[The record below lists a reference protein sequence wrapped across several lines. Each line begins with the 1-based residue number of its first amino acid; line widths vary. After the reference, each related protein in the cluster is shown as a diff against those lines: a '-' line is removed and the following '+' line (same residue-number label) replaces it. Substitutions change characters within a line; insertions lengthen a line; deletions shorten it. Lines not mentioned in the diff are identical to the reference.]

1 MKDVKN
7 EIGNLANKM
16 TSPVKGSDYTNLSPE
31 ELEQKMNKLRNRFS
45 SSIVT
50 KIPASYAAR
59 LRGKATNPL
68 TFELKA
74 LNRLVYVE
82 YRQKGIEFDPQRFS
96 PKIIRAMIAWFRG
109 ESEPLPQSK
118 GVCLQGHTGCGK
130 TVPFEVMQVVSKSDQ
145 NKAFGIVTADA
156 LSEKAA
162 TGDDLK
168 QYRTIINRGLCI
180 DDLGEEQKARYMGNE
195 ICAITRVINS
205 RHTLWRKHGAVTHFT
220 TNLEPDELR
229 EKYGD
234 RVYRRLLEMCTI
246 VEVR

>member
-7 EIGNLANKM
+7 EIANLANKM

-31 ELEQKMNKLRNRFS
+31 ELEQKMNRLKNRFAS
-45 SSIVT
+45 STVT

-59 LRGKATNPL
+59 LRGEVTNPL
-68 TFELKA
+68 AFELKS
-74 LNRLVYVE
+74 LNRLVLSIYKK
-82 YRQKGIEFDPQRFS
+82 KGIKFDPQRFS
-96 PKIIRAMIAWFRG
+96 PKVIKAMIAWFRG
-109 ESEPLPQSK
+109 ESEPLPQGK
-118 GVCLQGHTGCGK
+118 GICLQGHTGCGK
-130 TVPFEVMQVVSKSDQ
+130 TVPFEVMQVVSRNDQ
-145 NKAFGIVTADA
+145 NKAFSIVTADA

-162 TGDDLK
+162 TGDDLG
-168 QYRTIINRGLCI
+168 QYRTVNKGLCI

-205 RHTLWRKHGAVTHFT
+205 RHTLWRKNGTITHFT

-246 VEVR
+246 VEVK